1 MKPLIVYIR
10 IRRKEISLRSILHN
24 QEGETFA
31 DSPQF
36 AIHTESDRVVAVG
49 DAALMYDG
57 RADYKVVQAFQ
68 HPRVCIHNMDVTVK
82 LMHLLLDRAVPRKQ
96 RYSMGMLKRQIHL
109 VYHLLQPWEGGITD
123 IERRAFADLTRSV
136 GGTHYFLWDSPAELT
151 DSQVM
156 EIAERSVQGV
166 EQGLA

>member
-10 IRRKEISLRSILHN
+10 IRRKEISLRPILHN
-24 QEGETFA
+24 QESETFG

-36 AIHTESDRVVAVG
+36 AIYKESGRVVAIG
-49 DAALMYDG
+49 EAALMYDG
-57 RADYKVVQAFQ
+57 RTDFEVVQAFQ
-68 HPRVCIHNMDVTVK
+68 HPRVCINNMDATTK
-82 LMHLLLDRAVPRKQ
+82 LMRLLIDRAVPRRQ

-123 IERRAFADLTRSV
+123 IERHAFQDLTRSV
-136 GGTHYFLWDSPAELT
+136 GASNYFIWDSPAELT

-156 EIAERSVQGV
+156 EIAERAVQGV
-166 EQGLA
+166 EHGVA